1 MKLLRRGTAIDERAN
16 FLRSKLL
23 KSRVWDALCECEEE
37 IAKHRI
43 SRTKSCGDYLLARPA
58 PDAFAPS
65 WLYLSSET
73 SNLCP
78 LINPLF
84 LPYSWFRTPTL
95 WLFLELWEVRS
106 HLCLQRGPAAFKG
119 RRGVLTTPCSL
130 PIPQAPP
137 FPICSGA
144 LVSKKKKEKYKG
156 EKPFLSLRCLLSLF
170 PLWAAWVKKKHA
182 HTHSLSLFYVFSL
195 QSGVNQAVAC
205 ANQSLWNLDIPSI
218 LPSPSSLFPSNFS
231 PVHQPAASQQG
242 PGWSLELLLVLWVP
256 FSGQFWPDNP
266 VFSIWRA
273 TIIILFYLC
282 NQKFVLGIV

>member
-144 LVSKKKKEKYKG
+144 LVSKKKKKNTKERNLF
-156 EKPFLSLRCLLSLF
+156 FLLDVCFLCFPCELHELRKST
-170 PLWAAWVKKKHA
+170 
-182 HTHSLSLFYVFSL
+182 HTHSLSLSFMFFPCKVEWTRQLPVQIRVCETWTF
-195 QSGVNQAVAC
+195 
-205 ANQSLWNLDIPSI
+205 
-218 LPSPSSLFPSNFS
+218 LPSFPPHLLFFLLISPQYINQQPPS
-231 PVHQPAASQQG
+231 
-242 PGWSLELLLVLWVP
+242 
-256 FSGQFWPDNP
+256 
-266 VFSIWRA
+266 RA
-273 TIIILFYLC
+273 QDEALSC
-282 NQKFVLGIV
+282 S